1 MLETCLGDL
10 NTLGPGGLPA
20 LMAALFLAGLAGG
33 ATHCAGMCAPFIFA
47 QMASKADGVASGGR
61 VARLAGAALLPYH
74 LGRGIGYS
82 VLGAFA
88 GGFAGAIAQASVPRY
103 LLAALLVVASALML
117 AQASRR
123 VAAWVPR
130 MPALRLPPWLAR
142 RLTGLL
148 AAPSGARGVLLGI
161 ALSALP
167 CGLLY
172 GALAGAAAAGSA
184 LGGALAMAAFVLGT
198 MPALVGVAMAG
209 RLFGR
214 RHGPALAVASVA
226 LFAINAAVLATMAVR
241 LASS

>member
-10 NTLGPGGLPA
+10 TALGHSGLAA
-20 LMAALFLAGLAGG
+20 LMAAMFLAGLAGG

-47 QMASKADGVASGGR
+47 QMTSKADSVAAGGL
-61 VARLAGAALLPYH
+61 VTRLAGAALLPYH

-82 VLGAFA
+82 ALGALA
-88 GGFAGAIAQASVPRY
+88 GGFAGALAQASAPRY
-103 LLAALLVVASALML
+103 VLAGLLLVASGLML

-123 VAAWVPR
+123 VAAWLPHI
-130 MPALRLPPWLAR
+130 PALRFAPWVAQTLN
-142 RLTGLL
+142 GLL
-148 AAPSGARGVLLGI
+148 TAPSGARGVLLGI

-172 GALAGAAAAGSA
+172 AALAGAAAAGSA

-226 LFAINAAVLATMAVR
+226 LFGVNAAVLAAMAVR